1 MRQVFKHPT
10 SILSVVSPRLFYV
23 PVLFFLWH
31 LNAEKKGNI
40 MSGRDSVDVS
50 MYMMLIKITLQH
62 ERGEDERQG

>member
-10 SILSVVSPRLFYV
+10 SILSVVSP
-23 PVLFFLWH
+23 PVLCAGVIFLWH

-40 MSGRDSVDVS
+40 MSCRDSVDVS